1 VPFILKALLILAKSR
16 RARKLVLA
24 ATFAAA
30 ELAQSP
36 KAQAVRKGADTVA
49 QMAIPGQTG

>member
-1 VPFILKALLILAKSR
+1 MPFILKALLILAKSR
-16 RARKLVLA
+16 RTRKLLLA

-36 KAQAVRKGADTVA
+36 RARKLYSKARTRVTRR
-49 QMAIPGQTG
+49 

>member
-1 VPFILKALLILAKSR
+1 MPFILKALLVLAKSKR
-16 RARKLVLA
+16 VRKLLFA

-36 KAQAVRKGADTVA
+36 RARKLYSKARTRVTRR
-49 QMAIPGQTG
+49 

>member
-1 VPFILKALLILAKSR
+1 MFLIVKALLVLGKSR
-16 RARKLVLA
+16 RGRKLLLA

-36 KAQAVRKGADTVA
+36 RARKLYAKAWNRVTRR
-49 QMAIPGQTG
+49 